1 MKKIK
6 ISEEYSDNPCTTID
20 GVIFRDVILFPYL
33 VKAINN
39 KGKIIIDFD
48 DCYGVG
54 LPFLREVFGGL
65 IRVYNYKK
73 KTILNTVEF
82 ISRDDETL
90 IESVHR
96 YLNQAENDIKNN
108 KR

>member
-39 KGKIIIDFD
+39 KEKIIIDFD

-54 LPFLREVFGGL
+54 LPFLKEVFGGL
-65 IRVYNYKK
+65 IRIYNYKK
-73 KTILNTVEF
+73 KIILNAIEF
-82 ISRDDETL
+82 ISRDDERL
-90 IESVHR
+90 VEYINK
-96 YLNQAENDIKNN
+96 YLDEEEKEIK
-108 KR
+108 KQR

>member
-39 KGKIIIDFD
+39 KEKIIIDFD

-54 LPFLREVFGGL
+54 LPFLKEVFGGL
-65 IRVYNYKK
+65 IRIYNYKK
-73 KTILNTVEF
+73 KIILNAIEF
-82 ISRDDETL
+82 ISRDDERL
-90 IESVHR
+90 VEYINK
-96 YLNQAENDIKNN
+96 YLDEAEKEIK
-108 KR
+108 KQR